1 MNEREMKEPVN
12 MKVSVAKGKLVITA
26 DLNDFM
32 EKAVKSESGKSYIL
46 ASSRG
51 NQSITAQGFEDIKW
65 GANIYIPAKRFEEL
79 QRIAELEAKGGS
91 EATGLPSQ
99 ADAKEIAR
107 KDAELKDVKDQLAQT
122 QNAMAQMQEM
132 MAQMMAMQQANMA
145 VATEPQQLGIDI
157 KEVAPKKKNANV
169 DIKEVKPSKA
179 KTSK

>member
-51 NQSITAQGFEDIKW
+51 NQSLTAQGFEDIKW

-79 QRIAELEAKGGS
+79 QLIAEIEANGGVIKD
-91 EATGLPSQ
+91 GLPSQ
-99 ADAKEIAR
+99 AESKALAQ
-107 KDAELKDVKDQLAQT
+107 KDAELNEMKDQLSQT
-122 QNAMAQMQEM
+122 QQAMAQMQEM
-132 MAQMMAMQQANMA
+132 MAQMMAMQQANMPKA
-145 VATEPQQLGIDI
+145 VEPQQLELDST
-157 KEVAPKKKNANV
+157 KVAPKKATRKT
-169 DIKEVKPSKA
+169 
-179 KTSK
+179 TSK